1 MEEII
6 LLCTLFDTQILKD
19 LLFIFLSHPT
29 RGGYTDWA
37 FMHALISS
45 GKIFHD
51 QSKLLIYKNNNW
63 FGDKKFI
70 KKNEINLY
78 KKAGLTERGVH
89 FSMLFRALDVF
100 ILILRESSPINR
112 KLLLVTAKS
121 SFIFYLKV
129 FLQYFNNNMNCFM
142 DKEILQINKINLEN
156 NLEKNLE
163 VSILIIESFLNG
175 LSKNIYYFIKNQ

>member
-1 MEEII
+1 
-6 LLCTLFDTQILKD
+6 
-19 LLFIFLSHPT
+19 
-29 RGGYTDWA
+29 
-37 FMHALISS
+37 
-45 GKIFHD
+45 
-51 QSKLLIYKNNNW
+51 
-63 FGDKKFI
+63 
-70 KKNEINLY
+70 
-78 KKAGLTERGVH
+78 
-89 FSMLFRALDVF
+89 MLFRALDVF

-175 LSKNIYYFIKNQ
+175 LSKIFIIL